1 MALRPTMAFQV
12 ALPPQLDLDIWGRGG
27 SNPLKIATREY
38 FRHPVHFR
46 MPGLELKGL
55 VYKWQG
61 NKDTDAQILMKV
73 FAAVMA
79 TNEKKIENL
88 GARLGQRELLNRA
101 LTDRPDA

>member
-1 MALRPTMAFQV
+1 
-12 ALPPQLDLDIWGRGG
+12 
-27 SNPLKIATREY
+27 
-38 FRHPVHFR
+38 
-46 MPGLELKGL
+46 
-55 VYKWQG
+55 
-61 NKDTDAQILMKV
+61 V